1 MRWCPVTPRKA
12 NLVLRFKAA
21 KRRMTT
27 QTDNVAELANTR
39 IATATV
45 ELNQIVDDI
54 RDAQDA
60 PEKPPR
66 AVQKE
71 PPLVISTVG
80 KILRRSKI
88 DR

>member
-1 MRWCPVTPRKA
+1 MRWRPVTPRKA
-12 NLVLRFKAA
+12 KLVLRFKAA

-27 QTDNVAELANTR
+27 QTDNVAELPNTR
-39 IATATV
+39 IVTATV
-45 ELNQIVDDI
+45 ELNQIVDNI

-60 PEKPPR
+60 PEVPPP
-66 AVQKE
+66 AAQKQ